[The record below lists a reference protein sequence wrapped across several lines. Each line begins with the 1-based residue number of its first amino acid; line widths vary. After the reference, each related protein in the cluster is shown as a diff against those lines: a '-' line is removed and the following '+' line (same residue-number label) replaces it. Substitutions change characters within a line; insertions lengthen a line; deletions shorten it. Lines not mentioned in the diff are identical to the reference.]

1 MFLKLIKCVWN
12 FNRFEIYL
20 TVDFMKIGVYA
31 LYKVQI
37 ILFGTDK
44 MLYGIFSFSCGN
56 TFGLSV

>member
-1 MFLKLIKCVWN
+1 MLCGIIIDLKFIWQL
-12 FNRFEIYL
+12 
-20 TVDFMKIGVYA
+20 DFMKIGVYA

-44 MLYGIFSFSCGN
+44 MLYGIFIFSCGN